1 MRIVQT
7 IRDKVVS
14 CLQGR
19 VQVLPNKIEGPI
31 LVKHGRTSRVKTCA
45 FYLLWSQLLLVL
57 AHGPRKGAE
66 SLEVV
71 LWQVVPATGALV
83 ALLLAHRASNAR
95 PDWQWL
101 QPRLGG
107 VLLVSGLFFGLFG
120 NLAYGVDPWLLLPW
134 RLLSVPLLA
143 FYLLPP
149 SPERGSRL
157 PWLYG
162 PARRGIFV
170 ALVGLAIGLRV
181 AALQMSPAPLID
193 VWYFTNLGA
202 EGILSGINPY
212 DRAYPVVDPRSETLY
227 AYLPGQFV
235 FDLPSRVLLGDMR
248 AGQVLLELAS
258 AAMLFALVR
267 GGKRVSTKATR
278 AGEAEGLAENAPTDT
293 PERAA
298 NPSEKGRRL
307 AAESVALLLLY
318 FPQSLFSQE
327 QAWVEFKQVFAITL
341 FAWLSV
347 QHQEGWRSKAPW
359 ALGLLFS
366 LKQTAWPA
374 AAFLLRL
381 PRPHLSRW
389 IKLTSTMGLL
399 ILPFVLW
406 SPTAFY
412 QDIVAYHVGLP
423 LPHSPSLTWT
433 LFLLTGWTLP
443 LVGLGL
449 VGASV
454 WGLLLWDQRQ
464 RLEQMSSQSP
474 GERLLSFVM
483 ASAVLSAVPVLMRQA
498 YINYYYYIV
507 GLVLVGLALS
517 LRDDLHAAPQ
527 TSAEKEQA

>member
-1 MRIVQT
+1 M
-7 IRDKVVS
+7 
-14 CLQGR
+14 
-19 VQVLPNKIEGPI
+19 LPNKIEGPI
-31 LVKHGRTSRVKTCA
+31 LVKLGRTSRVRTCA

-107 VLLVSGLFFGLFG
+107 VLLLSGLFFGLFG
-120 NLAYGVDPWLLLPW
+120 NLAYGVDPWRLLPW

-149 SPERGSRL
+149 SPEPESRL

-227 AYLPGQFV
+227 AYLPGQFL
-235 FDLPSRVLLGDMR
+235 FDLPSRYLLGDMR

-267 GGKRVSTKATR
+267 GGEGVPTKAST
-278 AGEAEGLAENAPTDT
+278 AGEAGGLAEHAPTAGTEKVST
-293 PERAA
+293 P
-298 NPSEKGRRL
+298 SGDGRRL

-327 QAWVEFKQVFAITL
+327 QAWVEFKQVFALTL

-347 QHQEGWRSKAPW
+347 HRREGWRSTAPW

-374 AAFLLRL
+374 AAFLFRL
-381 PRPHLSRW
+381 PGPHFPRW
-389 IKLTSTMGLL
+389 IKLASMMGLL

-406 SPTAFY
+406 SPAAFY

-454 WGLLLWDQRQ
+454 WGLLVWDERR
-464 RLEQMSSQSP
+464 RLERTSWRAP
-474 GERLLSFVM
+474 GEGLLWCVV

-517 LRDDLHAAPQ
+517 LRDDLNAASR
-527 TSAEKEQA
+527 TSAEKEQV